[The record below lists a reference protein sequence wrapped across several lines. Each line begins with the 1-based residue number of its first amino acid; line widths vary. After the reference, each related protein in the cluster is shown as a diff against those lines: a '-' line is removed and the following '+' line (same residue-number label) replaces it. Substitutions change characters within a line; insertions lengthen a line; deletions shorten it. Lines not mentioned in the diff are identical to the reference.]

1 MSNHSLYR
9 NWCSSPGS
17 CGLGVRGW
25 RRAAGGMIQGEPHS
39 RGGRAVSFPVHA
51 GVRWL
56 NAEIGFIAAE
66 RLWEPQPEM
75 RGD

>member
-1 MSNHSLYR
+1 
-9 NWCSSPGS
+9 
-17 CGLGVRGW
+17 
-25 RRAAGGMIQGEPHS
+25 MIQGEPHS
-39 RGGRAVSFPVHA
+39 RGGRAVGFPVHA